1 DLTLKAGRSHR
12 SVIQSDIN
20 LKADNN
26 LTITAPAGS
35 QIIQSQ
41 GNITIK
47 GSGSGNL
54 TLANGGSEISIDSSG
69 NVNIFADKLLTLKGK
84 AMTVFDGSMEQDIGG
99 KQSATMPSVPQI
111 QALSENARLS
121 LAADGIATMMSSTI
135 ELSYTY

>member
-1 DLTLKAGRSHR
+1 
-12 SVIQSDIN
+12 
-20 LKADNN
+20 
-26 LTITAPAGS
+26 TAPAGS

-84 AMTVFDGSMEQDIGG
+84 AMTVFDGSMEQILVANKAPLCRVYRKFKRFLRMLD
-99 KQSATMPSVPQI
+99 SHLPPMALPPWRAVP
-111 QALSENARLS
+111 LSCLTPIKMAAQLWARLIPFDLQTAQS
-121 LAADGIATMMSSTI
+121 
-135 ELSYTY
+135 